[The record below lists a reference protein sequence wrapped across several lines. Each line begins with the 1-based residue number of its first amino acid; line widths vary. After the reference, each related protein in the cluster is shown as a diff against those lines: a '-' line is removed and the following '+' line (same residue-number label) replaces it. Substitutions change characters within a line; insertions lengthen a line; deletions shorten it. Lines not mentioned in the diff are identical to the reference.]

1 MGPMNIQVR
10 RVFLRILLPL
20 AITILIAFFFFRHI
34 TPNDIASALGR
45 LPVTAMLAFIALS
58 LVGTWL
64 RAVKYRILIAG
75 QLGMVDMLLITL
87 VRNFAV
93 DLLPA
98 RTASL
103 AFYTALTKRR
113 GLTLEEGGASFVISV
128 FYDVLALSLMLGG
141 LMLFFPPPGPV
152 KGFIITGM
160 GILFLLSL
168 IFILIPGP
176 CLRWIKSQPF
186 LNRHAKLRRTIHTLS
201 TYLDAHAGAAERLQ
215 LLALSLAIRLVKYVS
230 VFILFCA
237 LVPVERNPAAFSHF
251 SLGLAGTEMSA
262 LLPIQG
268 AGGFGTW
275 EMAFELVFRG
285 LGSAQTDLRLTAL
298 VIHIATQ
305 VWEYA
310 IGLLAF
316 LALWLMG
323 RAKAN
328 KEKANGQG
336 QETKSKV

>member
-1 MGPMNIQVR
+1 MSIHTRNLVL
-10 RVFLRILLPL
+10 RVLLPL
-20 AITILIAFFFFRHI
+20 AITILIAFFFFRHFS
-34 TPNDIASALGR
+34 PRDIISALGR

-64 RAVKYRILIAG
+64 RAVKYRILIAAH
-75 QLGMVDMLLITL
+75 LGMTDMLLITL

-103 AFYTALTKRR
+103 AFYTALTRRR
-113 GLTLEEGGASFVISV
+113 GLSLEEGGASFVISV

-152 KGFIITGM
+152 RGFIFTGM
-160 GILFLLSL
+160 GTLFLLSL
-168 IFILIPGP
+168 VFILIPAP
-176 CLRWIKSQPF
+176 CLRWMKRLPL
-186 LNRHAKLRRTIHTLS
+186 LNRHARLERIIQTLS
-201 TYLDAHAGAAERLQ
+201 TYLDAHTGAMERLR

-237 LVPVERNPAAFSHF
+237 LVPVDRNLAGFSHF
-251 SLGLAGTEMSA
+251 SLGLAGTELSA
-262 LLPIQG
+262 LLPVQG

-285 LGSAQTDLRLTAL
+285 LGSSQTDLRLTAL
-298 VIHIATQ
+298 VIHISTQ
-305 VWEYA
+305 AWEYA

-316 LALWLMG
+316 LALWLRG
-323 RAKAN
+323 RR
-328 KEKANGQG
+328 ANGEG
-336 QETKSKV
+336 QAPESKV

>member
-1 MGPMNIQVR
+1 MGESMKRLLI
-10 RVFLRILLPL
+10 RVFLPL
-20 AITILIAFFFFRHI
+20 AITALIAWFFFSHI
-34 TPNDIASALGR
+34 TLTDIKSAFARLPASAVLG
-45 LPVTAMLAFIALS
+45 FIALW
-58 LVGTWL
+58 LFGTWL
-64 RAVKYRILIAG
+64 RALKYRILIAHK
-75 QLGMVDMLLITL
+75 LGMGEMLLITL

-113 GLTLEEGGASFVISV
+113 GLSLEEGGASFVISV

-141 LMLFFPPPGPV
+141 LILFFPPPGPWR
-152 KGFIITGM
+152 GFIITGM

-168 IFILIPGP
+168 ILIIAPAPILRR
-176 CLRWIKSQPF
+176 L
-186 LNRHAKLRRTIHTLS
+186 LNRPFIRSRTRLHKTALTLS
-201 TYLDAHAGAAERLQ
+201 TYLDAHTAGRERLQ
-215 LLALSLAIRLVKYVS
+215 LLAISLAIRLAKYVS

-285 LGSAQTDLRLTAL
+285 LGSSQADLRLTAL
-298 VIHIATQ
+298 VIHITTQ
-305 VWEYA
+305 AWEYS

-328 KEKANGQG
+328 RQKANG
-336 QETKSKV
+336 